1 MLTLREAQ
9 VRVLGAFTP
18 SEAVRIPVT
27 QAFGLTSA
35 EEVTALE
42 PLPRFDNS
50 AMDGFAVR
58 SQDVIGAS
66 SSRPTP
72 LRVVGEA
79 RAGAATAAQVAAGTA
94 VQIMTGGV
102 MPVGADAI
110 VPVEDILEGDDG
122 DVMVTREVQPGAYL
136 RKAGVDVSLGEVAV
150 PAGVDL
156 GPGELAIVTALGYRE
171 VAVRLPPRVALLVT
185 GDELVGVGGAVGQ
198 GQIRDSNSI
207 ALSAL
212 VQEAGGRVVSLQRVS
227 DEMEATVDAFAL
239 AARSADLVVSSGGVA
254 VGRYDLVKRAVEELG
269 RIDFW
274 KVAVQPGKPV
284 VLGSIEGTPFLGLP
298 GNPVSVHIS
307 FEQFVRPALRRLRG
321 CATLWRP
328 RVTAHLAT
336 PLEKP
341 GGRLHL
347 VRVRLQR
354 DQDGFLALPTG
365 PQGSHVMSS
374 LVDCHGLAFF
384 DADLER
390 LEQGDPVTVEVW
402 RLPGEAE

>member
-9 VRVLGAFTP
+9 LRVLDAVAP
-18 SEAVRIPVT
+18 SEVGRVPPTEALGLVT
-27 QAFGLTSA
+27 A

-58 SQDVIGAS
+58 SQDVIAAS
-66 SSRPTP
+66 SSSPTP

-79 RAGAATAAQVAAGTA
+79 RAGAVSSTEVAAGTA
-94 VQIMTGGV
+94 VRIMTGGV
-102 MPVGADAI
+102 IPGGADAI
-110 VPVEDILEGDDG
+110 VPVEDTLESDG
-122 DVMVTREVQPGAYL
+122 HVMVTRGVQPGAYL
-136 RKAGVDVSLGEVAV
+136 RKAGVDIRLGEVAV
-150 PAGVDL
+150 PAGVEL
-156 GPGELAIVTALGYRE
+156 GPGELAMLTALGYRD
-171 VAVRLPPRVALLVT
+171 VAVRLPPRVAVLVT
-185 GDELVGVGGAVGQ
+185 GDELVGVGDAVGE

-212 VQEAGGRVVSLQRVS
+212 VHDAGARVVSLQRVP
-227 DEMEATVDAFAL
+227 DEMEATVRAFAR
-239 AARSADLVVSSGGVA
+239 AAKSADLVVSSGGVA
-254 VGRYDLVKRAVEELG
+254 VGRHDLVKGAVEELG
-269 RIDFW
+269 EIDFW

-298 GNPVSVHIS
+298 GNPVSVHVS

-336 PLEKP
+336 TIEKP
-341 GGRLHL
+341 RGRLHL
-347 VRVRLQR
+347 VRVRLHR
-354 DQDGFLALPTG
+354 AGDRFVAVPTG
-365 PQGSHVMSS
+365 SQGSHVMSS

-384 DADLER
+384 NADLER
-390 LEQGDPVTVEVW
+390 LEEGDPVTVEVW
-402 RLPGEAE
+402 RLPGETE

>member
-9 VRVLGAFTP
+9 SRVVDTFAPTEIVRLPLG
-18 SEAVRIPVT
+18 EAL
-27 QAFGLTSA
+27 GLASA
-35 EEVTALE
+35 EEVTAPE

-58 SQDVIGAS
+58 SQDIVAATS
-66 SSRPTP
+66 SKPTP

-79 RAGAATAAQVAAGTA
+79 RAGSAASTQVAAGTA

-102 MPVGADAI
+102 VPVGADAI
-110 VPVEDILEGDDG
+110 VPVEDTLESNGN
-122 DVMVTREVQPGAYL
+122 VMVTRAVRPGAYL
-136 RKAGVDVSLGEVAV
+136 RKAGVDLCLGDVAV
-150 PAGVDL
+150 PGGVEL
-156 GPGELAIVTALGYRE
+156 GPGELAILAALGYRE
-171 VAVRLPPRVALLVT
+171 VAVRLRPRVALLVT
-185 GDELVGVGGAVGQ
+185 GDELAEVGDAVGH

-207 ALSAL
+207 ALSTL
-212 VQEAGGRVVSLQRVS
+212 VQEAGGRVVSLQRVG
-227 DEMEATVDAFAL
+227 DEMKATVEAFAL

-284 VLGSIEGTPFLGLP
+284 VLGSIGGTPFLGLP

-307 FEQFVRPALRRLRG
+307 FEQFVRPSLRRLRG

-328 RVTAHLAT
+328 RVTARLASV
-336 PLEKP
+336 LEKP
-341 GGRLHL
+341 KGRLHL
-347 VRVRLQR
+347 VRIRLHR
-354 DQDGFLALPTG
+354 DRKGLVAVPIG
-365 PQGSHVMSS
+365 PQGSHIMSS

-384 DADLER
+384 NAELER
-390 LEQGDPVTVEVW
+390 LEEGDQVTVEVW
-402 RLPGEAE
+402 RLPGESE

>member
-1 MLTLREAQ
+1 MLTLRDAQ
-9 VRVLGAFTP
+9 LRVLDAFAPSDVVRVAT
-18 SEAVRIPVT
+18 S

-35 EEVTALE
+35 EEVTATE

-58 SQDVIGAS
+58 SRDVIGATS
-66 SSRPTP
+66 SSPTP

-79 RAGAATAAQVAAGTA
+79 RAGGVSSAQVATGTA

-110 VPVEDILEGDDG
+110 VPVEDTLESDG
-122 DVMVTREVQPGAYL
+122 NVMVTRGVQPGAYL
-136 RKAGVDVSLGEVAV
+136 RKAGADLCLGEVAV
-150 PAGVDL
+150 PAGVEL
-156 GPGELAIVTALGYRE
+156 GPGELAILTALGYRD
-171 VAVRLPPRVALLVT
+171 VAVRLPPRVAVLVT
-185 GDELVGVGGAVGQ
+185 GDELVGVGDAVGH

-212 VQEAGGRVVSLQRVS
+212 VHDAGARVVSLQRVP
-227 DEMEATVDAFAL
+227 DEMEATVSAFAR
-239 AARSADLVVSSGGVA
+239 AAASADLVVSSGGVA
-254 VGRYDLVKRAVEELG
+254 VGRHDLVKGAVEELG
-269 RIDFW
+269 QIDFW

-284 VLGSIEGTPFLGLP
+284 VLGSIQGTPFLGLP

-307 FEQFVRPALRRLRG
+307 FEQFVRPAIRRLRG
-321 CATLWRP
+321 CVTLWRP

-336 PLEKP
+336 ALEKP
-341 GGRLHL
+341 RGRLHL
-347 VRVRLQR
+347 VRVRLHR
-354 DQDGFLALPTG
+354 AQDGFLALPTG

-384 DADLER
+384 NADLER
-390 LEQGDPVTVEVW
+390 LEEGDPVTVEVW
-402 RLPGEAE
+402 RLPGESE